1 MSPVQLSFRADRAQ
15 SARAPRGVAPPSSGG
30 GTGPL
35 CRPPPPALGTNQELI
50 QFPFS
55 LFAAVTVALL
65 QLADEFFSIALDPVH
80 IVVGELSPPT
90 ADVTLYL
97 DPLAFQ
103 YVFIHP
109 FLLFVI
115 KLTKICTWGANGSS
129 WVRRIS
135 GPAVGTTS
143 IGHRAFFIR
152 RI

>member
-1 MSPVQLSFRADRAQ
+1 MSPLQLSFRAAQRA
-15 SARAPRGVAPPSSGG
+15 VAPPSSRG
-30 GTGPL
+30 GTAPL
-35 CRPPPPALGTNQELI
+35 CRPTPPALGT
-50 QFPFS
+50 
-55 LFAAVTVALL
+55 
-65 QLADEFFSIALDPVH
+65 ALDPVH